1 MNILKLTTIAV
12 VMGLTACASTE
23 VKPYRSAPQFLVNK
37 TQGTV
42 NLYIPQQEIEA
53 IVPIVDST
61 AAVAQYGLIGL
72 VVGGAIDS
80 STNTSNVELY
90 QKLMA
95 PIQDKM
101 LAFNF
106 DGQANKM
113 FKAATVNIPWFEA
126 KNYTLTK
133 KAQEDFAE
141 PTLSITLH
149 YRLTTDLSSL
159 FVIAEVEQHHAGP
172 KKDSAALTYKNKFGY
187 FSKHLPIKTFRDPEE
202 IEATKKELW
211 QKFNARPEHVKKDRN
226 VKLKLNYALKKA
238 DDNLSHEEQLQHLA
252 NQWLADDAKLVKQE
266 LNNALADLTAMIQMD
281 LADTTAPLDLV
292 KRTNTEMGS
301 VSLNY
306 EVVQKLEGR
315 QIVRNV
321 RGNFIGTLCSIPLTE
336 NIRCE

>member
-23 VKPYRSAPQFLVNK
+23 VKPYRSAPQVLVNK

-42 NLYIPQQEIEA
+42 NLNIPQQEIEA

-133 KAQEDFAE
+133 KIL
-141 PTLSITLH
+141 LS
-149 YRLTTDLSSL
+149 
-159 FVIAEVEQHHAGP
+159 
-172 KKDSAALTYKNKFGY
+172 
-187 FSKHLPIKTFRDPEE
+187 
-202 IEATKKELW
+202 
-211 QKFNARPEHVKKDRN
+211 
-226 VKLKLNYALKKA
+226 
-238 DDNLSHEEQLQHLA
+238 QL
-252 NQWLADDAKLVKQE
+252 
-266 LNNALADLTAMIQMD
+266 
-281 LADTTAPLDLV
+281 
-292 KRTNTEMGS
+292 
-301 VSLNY
+301 
-306 EVVQKLEGR
+306 
-315 QIVRNV
+315 
-321 RGNFIGTLCSIPLTE
+321 
-336 NIRCE
+336 